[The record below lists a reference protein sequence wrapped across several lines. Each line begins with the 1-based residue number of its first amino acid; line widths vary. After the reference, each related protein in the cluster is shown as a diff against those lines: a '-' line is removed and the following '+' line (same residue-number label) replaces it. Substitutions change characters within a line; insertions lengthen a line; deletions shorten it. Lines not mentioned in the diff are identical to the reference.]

1 MEVGI
6 KNKVLTVIAPLK
18 NTPAERAG
26 IKAGD
31 VVLKIDDTV
40 TSDMTVDKAVS
51 LIRGKAGTTVKL
63 TLYREGEDKPR
74 EVSVERDT
82 IVIPTLDTEKRADGI
97 FVIHLYNF
105 GASSTREFTD
115 ALKTFKASGDT
126 KLIIDLRGNPG
137 GYLDAAVDIASYF
150 LPEGDV
156 VVTESFG
163 AEGKDRVYRS
173 RGSGLLDMSKV
184 HVAVLGDKGSASASE
199 ILAGAL
205 KEHGIA
211 PLIGEKTYGKGSVQE
226 VLDVTSDTTLKLT
239 VAKWLTPKGTW
250 ISKKGLDPDIAVTQ
264 DEKVPLSQ
272 KDQVLLRAVD
282 YLTNGK

>member
-1 MEVGI
+1 
-6 KNKVLTVIAPLK
+6 
-18 NTPAERAG
+18 
-26 IKAGD
+26 
-31 VVLKIDDTV
+31 
-40 TSDMTVDKAVS
+40 
-51 LIRGKAGTTVKL
+51 
-63 TLYREGEDKPR
+63 
-74 EVSVERDT
+74 
-82 IVIPTLDTEKRADGI
+82 
-97 FVIHLYNF
+97 
-105 GASSTREFTD
+105 
-115 ALKTFKASGDT
+115 
-126 KLIIDLRGNPG
+126 
-137 GYLDAAVDIASYF
+137 
-150 LPEGDV
+150 
-156 VVTESFG
+156 
-163 AEGKDRVYRS
+163 
-173 RGSGLLDMSKV
+173 V